1 VALVT
6 LFDASLLTFEPLFQ
20 RLFFCGRQ
28 VFVAGR
34 FFVPGRRPAPPQ
46 PEGYRTRS
54 SGMTVTDCER

>member
-20 RLFFCGRQ
+20 RLFFCARQ
-28 VFVAGR
+28 VIVL
-34 FFVPGRRPAPPQ
+34 GRRPAPPQ

-54 SGMTVTDCER
+54 SRMTVTDCER

>member
-1 VALVT
+1 V
-6 LFDASLLTFEPLFQ
+6 P
-20 RLFFCGRQ
+20 
-28 VFVAGR
+28 GR